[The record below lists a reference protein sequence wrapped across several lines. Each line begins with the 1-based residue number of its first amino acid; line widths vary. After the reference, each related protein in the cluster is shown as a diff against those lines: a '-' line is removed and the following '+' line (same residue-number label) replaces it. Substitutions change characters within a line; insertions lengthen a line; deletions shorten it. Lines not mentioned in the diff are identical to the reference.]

1 MKPFFK
7 AVLFLLLLTALD
19 FLLRKGL
26 LAFYLPFQLPQNANI
41 LLLFT
46 LFALSAWQFT
56 RWFGKSDKM
65 TLLDLGITLSAQN
78 RLEFYYGFVIGVV
91 LWAVVSL
98 LQSFSAGFSW
108 ELRPEVSLYHLVY
121 GLLFIFIADL
131 GTELYTRGY
140 PLRSFEKSVGP
151 YAAILLMMV
160 FVGFK
165 SYSSQVTGEH
175 LFYTILIPVL
185 HTLFFSIIYFKT
197 RRLGAAL
204 GIHTGA
210 NFVTISIFDLSLQM
224 TAKPYHRGGFFSQM
238 SIWRPYPLPPYN
250 SHGFLWPLFLAE
262 LFFGGGEVINDSKPN
277 NWVEKKVARLI
288 FRQMNA

>member
-1 MKPFFK
+1 MINSINVVANHNRMKSFFK
-7 AVLFLLLLTALD
+7 AILFLLLLTALD

-26 LAFYLPFQLPQNANI
+26 LAFYLPFRLPQNTNI

-46 LFALSAWQFT
+46 LFALSAWQLT

-65 TLLDLGITLSAQN
+65 TLRDLGITLSTQN
-78 RLEFYYGFVIGVV
+78 RREFYYGFVIGVV

-98 LQSFSAGFSW
+98 LQSFNAGFSW
-108 ELRPEVSLYHLVY
+108 ELRPDVSLYHVVY

-131 GTELYTRGY
+131 GTELFTRGY
-140 PLRSFEKSVGP
+140 PLRSFEKSVGSNS
-151 YAAILLMMV
+151 AILLMMV

-165 SYSSQVTGEH
+165 SYSSQVAGKL

-210 NFVTISIFDLSLQM
+210 NFVTISIFDLRPANESQSIPSGVFQSNVDLETLSL
-224 TAKPYHRGGFFSQM
+224 TALQLPWIFMAIVFSG
-238 SIWRPYPLPPYN
+238 IVFW
-250 SHGFLWPLFLAE
+250 W
-262 LFFGGGEVINDSKPN
+262 
-277 NWVEKKVARLI
+277 WKKGTNGHNQKFI
-288 FRQMNA
+288 